1 MIQDRLTNIQQYAAL
16 GGNFT
21 RAFTFL
27 SSLKPEEL
35 SEGRVEIDGES
46 VYALVQSYTTI
57 ETSEAKYE
65 THRRYADIQ
74 VVVSG
79 AERIDYHVLDGLTET
94 VAYNP
99 DKDVAFFAHG
109 PGSQL
114 VLEANDF
121 AIFFPQDAH
130 APKLSV
136 AASQPVHK
144 VVVKVAL

>member
-1 MIQDRLTNIQQYAAL
+1 MIQDRLEHIQQYAAL

-21 RAFTFL
+21 KAFAFL
-27 SSLKPEEL
+27 SSLKPEKL
-35 SEGRVEIDGES
+35 SEGRIEIDGES
-46 VYALVQSYTTI
+46 AYALVQSYTTI
-57 ETSEAKYE
+57 ENSDAKFEA
-65 THRRYADIQ
+65 HRRYADIQ
-74 VVVSG
+74 LVVSG
-79 AERIDYHVLDGLTET
+79 VERIDYHVIDGLAET

-99 DKDVAFFAHG
+99 DKDIVFFAHG

-114 VLEANDF
+114 ILEANDF

-136 AASQPVHK
+136 AAPQPVLK